1 MRLFFYAKTGHRVGL
16 DRLRRVVALMNE
28 FKEYEP
34 FLMVED
40 FRAASFAKSELGV
53 KKSIGI
59 DDIRNM
65 ANFCNRGDVVIFDSD
80 EYSNIMHQEMIDY
93 FKYFIRVSDKIDD
106 EPKKGELLISFYKEG
121 ENIINGVLV
130 DRDFFGE
137 FKKDTKRVFFYGD
150 DDYEKNLMKKSKIFK
165 DLDVDLVEGFYFFLN
180 YQDELKYFKNIYEI
194 EEYKDIIKRAKTF
207 ITSSPQT
214 ALEAAASK
222 SDVIYIQREDKDKN
236 LVPLLKEIGIK
247 VLESFDKPML
257 EIALKTKSN
266 LRNDLLSDKGVT
278 NVARNIKNKL
288 NL

>member
-257 EIALKTKSN
+257 KIALKTKSN

>member
-214 ALEAAASK
+214 ALETAASK

>member
-106 EPKKGELLISFYKEG
+106 EPKKGELLISFYKQG

-236 LVPLLKEIGIK
+236 LVPLLKEIGVK

-257 EIALKTKSN
+257 KIALKTKSN

>member
-106 EPKKGELLISFYKEG
+106 EPKKGELLISFYKQG

-257 EIALKTKSN
+257 KIALKTKSN

>member
-106 EPKKGELLISFYKEG
+106 EPKKGELLISFYKQG

-214 ALEAAASK
+214 ALETAASK

>member
-106 EPKKGELLISFYKEG
+106 EPKKGELLISFYKQG